1 MLFADARIMVRSL
14 LPDESDYIVEH
25 LLRHCFLY
33 LLIFRHIS
41 RRGVLEEMVEAWHY
55 LYVGLWDIP
64 GGRIGVFRG
73 IYLGILI
80 PIEHQS
86 GYSGGAHVAGRRV
99 ANHEISPG
107 IRKILLS

>member
-1 MLFADARIMVRSL
+1 MLFAYARIVVRSL

-25 LLRHCFLY
+25 LLGHCFLY
-33 LLIFRHIS
+33 LLIFCHLS

-55 LYVGLWDIP
+55 PYVGLWDIP
-64 GGRIGVFRG
+64 GGCIGVLRG

-86 GYSGGAHVAGRRV
+86 GY
-99 ANHEISPG
+99 
-107 IRKILLS
+107 